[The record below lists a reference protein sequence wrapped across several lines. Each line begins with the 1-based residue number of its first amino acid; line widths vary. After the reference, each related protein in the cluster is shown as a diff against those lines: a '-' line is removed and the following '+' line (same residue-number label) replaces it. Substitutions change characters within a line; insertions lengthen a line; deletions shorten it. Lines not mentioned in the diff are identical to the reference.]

1 MSELARPITVAALGT
16 KGLAAEIAKVG
27 TKSDLTL
34 HNVLQGGVALT
45 LVEPTQF
52 PEKLPPLLASLSM
65 ADKVLLAVNELSRD
79 LAESVVAADMMGRR
93 EGVVALAPNVGEAEL
108 KPLLKGT
115 TLADMPVVPLDA
127 KSLRERLLS
136 WSSPSNPGAT
146 AVPLDHAFP
155 VKGVGTVALGLVKR
169 GTVKAHDKLRLYPT
183 EKTVEVR
190 SLQVHDVEQSEVPSG
205 HRVGL
210 ALKGVEAD
218 ELSRGMILAPEGSLR
233 TADLLDLSNYIPCRF
248 FKGKAGEGEKV
259 HVSVG
264 LQVVPARVQTVDG
277 SRVQLQLEKP
287 VAWIEEEPA
296 LILQLS
302 GGGPGPRLAGR
313 GLLP

>member
-1 MSELARPITVAALGT
+1 MSELARPVTVAALGA
-16 KGLAAEIAKVG
+16 KGVAAEIGKVG

-34 HNVLQGGVALT
+34 HNLVQGGVALT
-45 LVEPTQF
+45 IVEPTQF

-65 ADKVLLAVNELSRD
+65 AEKVLLAVQALSRD

-93 EGVVALAPNVGEAEL
+93 EGVIALAPEVGETEL
-108 KPLLKGT
+108 RPLLKGT
-115 TLADMPVVPLDA
+115 TLADMPVVPLDPKA
-127 KSLRERLLS
+127 LRERLLS
-136 WSSPSNPGAT
+136 WSSPSLPGAT

-183 EKTVEVR
+183 EKSVEVR

-205 HRVGL
+205 NRVGL
-210 ALKGVEAD
+210 ALKGLEAD
-218 ELSRGMILAPEGSLR
+218 EISRGNILAPEGSLR
-233 TADLLDLSNYIPCRF
+233 VADLLDVSHYTPCRF

-264 LQVVPARVQTVDG
+264 LQVVPAKVQTVDG
-277 SRVQLQLEKP
+277 ARVQLQLEKP
-287 VAWIEEEPA
+287 VAWIEGERA
-296 LILQLS
+296 LVLQLS
-302 GGGPGPRLAGR
+302 GGGTGPRLAGA
-313 GLLP
+313 GDLP